1 MKLSNPT
8 DSSIWFAEKLILSS
22 HFAKP
27 FDMVVL
33 IDPVSRNLHGA
44 SLLGSTPALSLLKTV
59 QDALKESTVPDRIC
73 TDLISPCTADL
84 FLPGVHHLDFSLPY
98 MVHPHLRG
106 CSERILQLFRCFIC
120 SYPHE
125 EVFSSPKTLSSAL
138 ASMVR
143 EFNDLIS
150 SSLHAKEAGCHA

>member
-33 IDPVSRNLHGA
+33 IDPVSRSLHGA
-44 SLLGSTPALSLLKTV
+44 SLLGPTPALSLLKTV
-59 QDALKESTVPDRIC
+59 QDALKESTVPDRIY
-73 TDLISPCTADL
+73 TDIISPCSADL
-84 FLPGVHHLDFSLPY
+84 FLPDVHHLNFSDPY
-98 MVHPHLRG
+98 MA
-106 CSERILQLFRCFIC
+106 LQLFRCRAERTLQLFRWFIC
-120 SYPHE
+120 LYPNE
-125 EVFSSPKTLSSAL
+125 KIFSSPETLSSAL
-138 ASMVR
+138 PAMVR

-150 SSLHAKEAGCHA
+150 SSLHAKEAGYHV